1 MSTTPQ
7 HLIGLAS
14 LLLMHCG
21 LKPSVELL
29 MKSGLAGPQMLKSGF
44 SQPDVSSRR
53 VPKGLWVA
61 SPKLFM
67 ANTAWPPNRM
77 SPKDGCGDTS
87 DVCRRLS
94 GCRTMVDSRILT
106 WFVDCSVMLLWVQ
119 NVKLSLFNNGA
130 GVFKWLA
137 TD

>member
-1 MSTTPQ
+1 
-7 HLIGLAS
+7 
-14 LLLMHCG
+14 
-21 LKPSVELL
+21 
-29 MKSGLAGPQMLKSGF
+29 MLKSGF

-67 ANTAWPPNRM
+67 ANTAWPTNRM